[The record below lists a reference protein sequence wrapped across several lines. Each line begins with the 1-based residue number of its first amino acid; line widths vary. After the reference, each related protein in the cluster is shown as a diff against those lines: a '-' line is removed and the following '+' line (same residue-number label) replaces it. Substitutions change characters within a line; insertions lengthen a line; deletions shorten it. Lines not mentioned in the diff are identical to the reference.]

1 MQPDPSETA
10 NCTVYQTYRL
20 RALRCNDSLNYVS
33 QQTIHRQIA
42 GYMSKTCGCKTRQ
55 YNMEFEIY
63 FWLFKHFIGLNSN
76 KGEGLYLKSFR
87 IAHYHRIDKLIYSL
101 EF

>member
-1 MQPDPSETA
+1 
-10 NCTVYQTYRL
+10 
-20 RALRCNDSLNYVS
+20 
-33 QQTIHRQIA
+33 
-42 GYMSKTCGCKTRQ
+42 
-55 YNMEFEIY
+55 MEFEIY

-76 KGEGLYLKSFR
+76 KGEVLYLKSFR